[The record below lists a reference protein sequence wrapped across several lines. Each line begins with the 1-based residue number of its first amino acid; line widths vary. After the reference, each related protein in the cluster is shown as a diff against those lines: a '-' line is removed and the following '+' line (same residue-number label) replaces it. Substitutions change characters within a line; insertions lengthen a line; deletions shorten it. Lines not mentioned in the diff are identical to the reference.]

1 MNKILKKII
10 LQTALLAA
18 AIGMSI
24 VAYHSDKNIWL
35 TLIAGCFIAL
45 FVITSNIE
53 NED

>member
-1 MNKILKKII
+1 MNKIFKKII
-10 LQTALLAA
+10 LQTAILAA

-24 VAYHSDKNIWL
+24 VAYHSENIWL

-53 NED
+53 DED